1 MKKIFYVIIGMI
13 AMTIVSCNKSTNTTP
28 TVDVNPDTTAVTDSL
43 VSDSLVSD
51 STLTDTLEVL

>member
-13 AMTIVSCNKSTNTTP
+13 VMTIVSCNKPTNTTP
-28 TVDVNPDTTAVTDSL
+28 AVDDNVDTTAV
-43 VSDSLVSD
+43 SDTLIAD